1 MFRRFEGDNYCLLL
15 PSPINE
21 GEEEVGEDLGD
32 ISSEEEP
39 CSEYGLFKVEGG
51 KKTFVEHS
59 VLGLG
64 EQTSD
69 TAYAKVDG
77 NFVEVE
83 IRVPL
88 AKMVFHCEEEG
99 CGGQFKTLY
108 NLQRHAKKT
117 HDMSTN
123 CERYPKPNV
132 YYKHVIEVECEVSVD
147 DGGNDA
153 ENVTEAGK
161 EPDDSLDDLLKSST
175 DGSEDSLD
183 DLLKS
188 RTDGSDTDLGGGD
201 DWDSSGQVDQ
211 VIKPSRVDIPLMN
224 LAAVCKPLEV
234 KMKEIGRAE
243 YREHEESGDPAV
255 SSDTDYDGSSS
266 SIVDVDSDSSFT
278 VDDYSSSNT
287 SSSEDQNTSSST
299 VDDAEDSSS
308 SSSDH
313 VKFMG
318 VPHEYREKIR
328 ELFTGVRANVKNC
341 EKIAKEDPE
350 FADMGQTLV
359 SQTKRNKD
367 HTSQTLASQKIRKMM
382 QGTGARKYLTRG
394 NKLLLKRILSGKDLT
409 LATYMQLAVDDE
421 DFGTVWAERLKFFK
435 GVPKNAAKSIT
446 KIYNSL

>member
-1 MFRRFEGDNYCLLL
+1 MFRSVEGDNFCLLL

-51 KKTFVEHS
+51 EKTFVEHS

-188 RTDGSDTDLGGGD
+188 RTDGSDTDNMMKEAGVEIIHYSSAIDDSVDHDGVSEIIDSSIDLGGGD

-278 VDDYSSSNT
+278 VTDCSSSNT
-287 SSSEDQNTSSST
+287 SFSEDQNTSSST

-308 SSSDH
+308 SSSD
-313 VKFMG
+313 
-318 VPHEYREKIR
+318 
-328 ELFTGVRANVKNC
+328 L
-341 EKIAKEDPE
+341 
-350 FADMGQTLV
+350 
-359 SQTKRNKD
+359 
-367 HTSQTLASQKIRKMM
+367 
-382 QGTGARKYLTRG
+382 
-394 NKLLLKRILSGKDLT
+394 
-409 LATYMQLAVDDE
+409 
-421 DFGTVWAERLKFFK
+421 
-435 GVPKNAAKSIT
+435 
-446 KIYNSL
+446 